1 MAERGKSQEE
11 EEQVREPSLPLNSA
25 LHSAN

>member
-1 MAERGKSQEE
+1 MGEGGRRQEE
-11 EEQVREPSLPLNSA
+11 EEQVHEASLPVNSA